1 MKALLAAVFA
11 ALVLAPAGNAAY
23 TKTDQFVTMDDGVG
37 IATTLYLPDAPG
49 PRPAVMLFH
58 GIGGQPTV
66 DRRGRL
72 AVRATA
78 ATSL

>member
-11 ALVLAPAGNAAY
+11 ALVLAPAGNAAF

-58 GIGGQPTV
+58 GIGATDSRSTRSP
-66 DRRGRL
+66 RGSW
-72 AVRATA
+72 TT